1 MLWMNM
7 TPMARRLR
15 NLSGLALVVGWLSL
29 FAVGGCSRPSSKA
42 KPSASGSEPVAPA
55 SAATV
60 VVSTEPVSYT
70 FSSSLESPSS
80 ESTIG
85 FVGSQVTGKHEGSFA
100 AFTGSI
106 VVVGDNPNSASVT
119 VEIDVRSLRVGDS
132 KLAKRLKSAD
142 FLDVAKFP
150 KARFVST
157 SVSSGGDMAATNTVI
172 GNLELHGVTRVISI
186 PATVHVRPDDVDVD
200 GEARISRKDFGLT
213 YSGKRNELIAD
224 EVRVPV
230 LIHARRASQD
240 RAR

>member
-1 MLWMNM
+1 MNM